1 MRAMADL
8 PHAGLLERFRAE
20 PERAR
25 VALSVTTNLGEGMR
39 CETVS
44 RGHSVVVD
52 EPASFGG
59 TDTAQSPVEL
69 LLSSLATCQAITYR
83 LWAAQLGVA
92 LDRVEVE
99 VTGHIDL
106 RGYLGLDGDAAPG
119 YERLAMRVALEG
131 SDDPARYAELRDA
144 VERHCP
150 VLDVLTRPVRVETE
164 VELPGG

>member
-1 MRAMADL
+1 MADL
-8 PHAGLLERFRAE
+8 PHAGLLERFRTE

-25 VALSVTTNLGEGMR
+25 VALRVATSLAEGMR
-39 CETVS
+39 CETIS
-44 RGHSVVVD
+44 RGHAVVVD

-106 RGYLGLDGDAAPG
+106 RGYVGLDGDAAPG
-119 YERLAMRVALEG
+119 YERLQVRVTLEG
-131 SDDPARYAELRDA
+131 PDEPARYAELRDA

-150 VLDVLTRPVRVETE
+150 VLDVLTRPVPIESE
-164 VELPGG
+164 VELPDA

>member
-1 MRAMADL
+1 MADL

-20 PERAR
+20 PGRAR
-25 VALSVTTNLGEGMR
+25 VALSVTTSLAEGMR

-44 RGHSVVVD
+44 RGHGVVVD

-92 LDRVEVE
+92 LERVEVE

-106 RGYLGLDGDAAPG
+106 RGYVGLDGDAAPG
-119 YERLAMRVALEG
+119 YERLEMRVALEG
-131 SDDPARYAELRDA
+131 PDDPARYAELRDA

-150 VLDVLTRPVRVETE
+150 VLDVLTRPVPVECE